1 MADAKNL
8 KIDIRRSY
16 LGRARGLGTAH
27 AGFHHWWVQRL
38 TSLALVPLTL
48 WFVFSLV
55 RLSGAPYPEV
65 RAWAANP
72 VTATLLLATIAATF
86 EHLHL
91 GVQTVAEDYI
101 HTDAIRLTVILGV
114 KAASA
119 LLALAS
125 GIAVLKLA
133 IAG

>member
-1 MADAKNL
+1 MPDAKGL
-8 KIDIRRSY
+8 KIETMRSY
-16 LGRARGLGTAH
+16 LGRARGLGTAG
-27 AGFHHWWVQRL
+27 AGVHEWRMQRL

-55 RLSGAPYPEV
+55 QLIGAPYAAV
-65 RAWAANP
+65 RAWAGSP
-72 VTATLLLATIAATF
+72 IHATLLLALIATTF
-86 EHLHL
+86 QHMHL

-101 HTDAIRLTVILGV
+101 HNDAFRLSLILAV
-114 KAASA
+114 KAASG
-119 LLALAS
+119 LLALAA

>member
-1 MADAKNL
+1 MADADRL
-8 KIDIRRSY
+8 KIDITSSY
-16 LGRARGLGTAH
+16 LGRARGLGASKT
-27 AGFHHWWVQRL
+27 GFDHWWVLRL

-55 RLSGAPYPEV
+55 SLTGAPYAAV
-65 RAWAANP
+65 RAWAGSPIN
-72 VTATLLLATIAATF
+72 ATLLLALIAATF

-91 GVQTVAEDYI
+91 GVESVAEDYI
-101 HTDAIRLTVILGV
+101 HTDAIRLTVILAV

-119 LLALAS
+119 LLALAG